1 MRRTRA
7 TYAATANKTVECNAK
22 LGRIRCRSTRSSFL
36 MVRTVSYQ
44 FSAYASRRTSF
55 GEPAVCSSL
64 LKDVSMQLS
73 YTVIKL
79 PFSLRT
85 RVMLSA
91 KVMRQLGPRGKRPEI
106 RFPWRHVPRCKLFFS
121 PPVTFYQKVMTSKH
135 THPLFPAPALHTQH
149 PQFTLSCVLLS
160 YHSK

>member
-1 MRRTRA
+1 MLNSYPIKSLQEQSDIHRSSVSSVSYSYSHKRCLLLLFYLVELVKQTRA
-7 TYAATANKTVECNAK
+7 TYAADRTATASKTVECNAK

-36 MVRTVSYQ
+36 TVRTVSYQ
-44 FSAYASRRTSF
+44 FSAYAFRRTSF

-91 KVMRQLGPRGKRPEI
+91 KVMRQLAAGDT
-106 RFPWRHVPRCKLFFS
+106 FS
-121 PPVTFYQKVMTSKH
+121 LATCAKM
-135 THPLFPAPALHTQH
+135 
-149 PQFTLSCVLLS
+149 
-160 YHSK
+160 